1 MRATETVTPAHGG
14 PVDPLRGA
22 VLAMDAAAGPGTIA
36 ILRGGVVCADA
47 TVEMRSMEEERF
59 FPAVLATLA
68 RAGVPLGALEAI
80 LVGAGPGSFTALR
93 VVGAIAKGLAE
104 GRGIPCF
111 AVPSLALT
119 ATPPGV
125 TAVRLDALRE
135 EYYVATLHRAATGAL
150 TTVEQLG
157 CRPAAACAEAIDASP
172 HARAAPQVLALAEAL
187 GPVDLA
193 TWEPLYG
200 RLAEAQVKWETA
212 HGRSLR
218 AASVA
223 CRLATRDDLPAIL
236 TIERGSFS
244 DPWSEATFAAALTTS
259 TDRCLV
265 AAQAGRVVGYG
276 IIRQVG
282 PEAELLNL
290 AVDPAVRR
298 QGVGDA
304 LLAEILRGLDA
315 TGGVTV
321 FLEVRASNLAAETL
335 YRRHGFL
342 PVGRRRGYYAAPRED
357 ALLMRRAPVG
367 AVTAGDD

>member
-1 MRATETVTPAHGG
+1 VRATETEGQG
-14 PVDPLRGA
+14 DPLRGA
-22 VLAMDAAAGPGTIA
+22 VLVMDAAAGPGTIA
-36 ILRGGVVCADA
+36 ILRAGVVAAEA
-47 TVEMRSMEEERF
+47 TVEMRSMAEERF
-59 FPAVLATLA
+59 FPAVLATLE
-68 RAGVPLGALEAI
+68 RAGVPLGALTAI

-104 GRGIPCF
+104 GRGIPLF

-135 EYYVATLHRAATGAL
+135 EYYLATLHRDATGDLA
-150 TTVEQLG
+150 TVEQLG
-157 CRPAAACAEAIDASP
+157 CRPAAACVEAIDARP
-172 HARAAPQVLALAEAL
+172 HAREAPQVIALAQAI

-193 TWEPLYG
+193 AWEPLYG
-200 RLAEAQVKWETA
+200 RLAEAQVRWEAT
-212 HGRSLR
+212 HGRPLR
-218 AASVA
+218 AAT
-223 CRLATRDDLPAIL
+223 LAFRPATPDDLPAIL
-236 TIERGSFS
+236 AIERGSFS
-244 DPWSEATFAAALTTS
+244 DPWSEATVAAALTTP

-265 AAQAGRVVGYG
+265 AARAGRVVGYG
-276 IIRQVG
+276 IVRQVG
-282 PEAELLNL
+282 REAELLNL
-290 AVDPAVRR
+290 AVDPSARR

-315 TGGVTV
+315 DGGVTL

-342 PVGRRRGYYAAPRED
+342 PVGRRRAYYDAPRED

-367 AVTAGDD
+367 AVTSGDD